1 MKTHYL
7 IDYENVG
14 IEGADKLSGDVH
26 IYIFSSKNAAKLSTA
41 LLSTLNGIDHRFYEV
56 HEGQQ
61 SVDKHLVSYL
71 GYLIRQDGKDA
82 RYVIVSKDA
91 GYDNVIAFWRSEQGV
106 AIERRKQLCSSTHIS
121 KAQDSS
127 KKVTDSSKRE
137 NQIRTFFGQ
146 NFKEQKYKTQKEKII
161 HAVLTGKSRQQVNVE
176 LQKHFPNSEVKI
188 IYGRVK
194 ELLKDLP
201 GK

>member
-1 MKTHYL
+1 MLCHPIKDRPL
-7 IDYENVG
+7 
-14 IEGADKLSGDVH
+14 
-26 IYIFSSKNAAKLSTA
+26 
-41 LLSTLNGIDHRFYEV
+41 
-56 HEGQQ
+56 
-61 SVDKHLVSYL
+61 YL

-106 AIERRKQLCSSTHIS
+106 AIERRKQLCSSTQTKNNTASKGLNSIS
-121 KAQDSS
+121 
-127 KKVTDSSKRE
+127 KVTDSSKRE

-161 HAVLTGKSRQQVNVE
+161 HAVLTGKSRQQVNME

-188 IYGRVK
+188 IYSRVK